1 MLNKI
6 TTGKIQRAQKVF
18 LYGVEKIGK
27 SSLAAKF
34 PSPLFLDVEEGT
46 HQLDLA
52 RLDIKSADELSK
64 AITDVIRERHD
75 YKTLVIDSADQA
87 EKLMANKVI
96 AKNGWDSIEEPGYGK
111 GFTALAERFQVFLDS
126 LDLVISKGINVVL
139 VGHAHIKRFN
149 PPETLEGYD
158 RWEPKLASRNSE
170 KAKAW
175 ADAVLFAAFD
185 IKVIESGNKPKG
197 VGGRERVIYTV
208 RSAAYDAGNRYGLPE
223 KIKMTITA
231 LAPLFKATE
240 QVERPAFASDKKTVL
255 QAAFKGLDHAQ
266 LTTFL
271 VDRKQ
276 LQPNQSIFD
285 IPDEYAHRIALD
297 PARFQ
302 KTVSEYKPSDSGEED
317 KPTQAEV
324 DGQTLQG
331 IIDRVWTSEFEGAN
345 YYFAMING
353 RQVQTTD
360 AELGENLLEA
370 TGEVIATVKP
380 TGKPNKFLLESF
392 KYPEA
397 EKAAEMEVVE

>member
-27 SSLAAKF
+27 SSLVAKF
-34 PSPLFLDVEEGT
+34 PSPLFLDVEKGT
-46 HQLDLA
+46 HQLALD
-52 RLDIKSADELSK
+52 RLDIKSADELDK
-64 AITDVIRERHD
+64 AITDVIRERHV

-87 EKLMANKVI
+87 EKLMANVVI
-96 AKNGWDSIEEPGYGK
+96 AENRWRSIEEPGYDK
-111 GFTALAERFQVFLDS
+111 GFTALGGKFQSFLDN
-126 LDLVISKGINVVL
+126 LDLVISREINVVL
-139 VGHAHIKRFN
+139 IGHAHIKRFN

-158 RWEPKLASRNSE
+158 RWEPKLAPKDSE

-175 ADAVLFAAFD
+175 ADAVLFTTFD
-185 IKVIESGNKPKG
+185 TKVIEFDNKPKG
-197 VGGRERVIYTV
+197 IGGRERVIYTV
-208 RSAAYDAGNRYGLPE
+208 RSAAYDAGNRYGPPE
-223 KIKMTITA
+223 KIKMNIAA
-231 LAPLFKATE
+231 LAPLFQATE
-240 QVERPAFASDKKTVL
+240 RDEKPAFAPDKKTVL

-302 KTVSEYKPSDSGEED
+302 KTVSEYKPSDSGED

-331 IIDRVWTSEFEGAN
+331 IIDRVWTSEFEGAD

-360 AELGENLLEA
+360 TELGENLLEA

-397 EKAAEMEVVE
+397 SKAAEMEVVE

>member
-27 SSLAAKF
+27 SSLVAKF
-34 PSPLFLDVEEGT
+34 PAPLFLDVEKGT
-46 HQLDLA
+46 HQLALD
-52 RLDIKSADELSK
+52 RLDIKSADELDK
-64 AITDVIRERHD
+64 AVTDVIRERHD

-87 EKLMANKVI
+87 EKLMSNEVI
-96 AKNGWDSIEEPGYGK
+96 KENHWKSIDEPGYGK
-111 GFTALAERFQVFLDS
+111 GFTALAEKFQTFLDD
-126 LDLVISKGINVVL
+126 LDLVISRGINVVL
-139 VGHAHIKRFN
+139 IGHAHIKRFN

-158 RWEPKLASRNSE
+158 RWEPKLAPKDSE

-175 ADAVLFAAFD
+175 ADAVLFASFD
-185 IKVIESGNKPKG
+185 TKVIETDGKPKG
-197 VGGRERVIYTV
+197 IRGRERVIYTV

-223 KIKMTITA
+223 VIKMSIAA
-231 LAPLFKATE
+231 LAPLFQATE
-240 QVERPAFASDKKTVL
+240 QAEKPSFVPDKKTVL

-276 LQPNQSIFD
+276 LQSNQSIFD

-297 PARFQ
+297 PALFQ
-302 KTVSEYKPSDSGEED
+302 KTVSEYKPADSGEED
-317 KPTQAEV
+317 KPTQAEM

-331 IIDRVWTSEFEGAN
+331 IVDRVWTSEFEGTN
-345 YYFAMING
+345 YYFATING

-360 AELGENLLEA
+360 AELGEDLLEA
-370 TGEVIATVKP
+370 TGEVIAIVKS
-380 TGKPNKFLLESF
+380 TGKPNKFLLEAF
-392 KYPEA
+392 KYPQVA
-397 EKAAEMEVVE
+397 ETGVLE